1 MKGKELACREGCV
14 DNTLMLLEML
24 HVDYGCNGEFS
35 IGCGKGFD
43 KSELD
48 NLKDPV
54 LVVGPC
60 AVEEVG
66 EYLKQ
71 RYKVVTVNYCND
83 LSAVLTALIKLM
95 GIGTTRIVPMSPLKL
110 ILTWI
115 NAKLHGSTANTP
127 PIF

>member
-35 IGCGKGFD
+35 IVCGKGFD

-71 RYKVVTVNYCND
+71 RYKV
-83 LSAVLTALIKLM
+83 
-95 GIGTTRIVPMSPLKL
+95 
-110 ILTWI
+110 I
-115 NAKLHGSTANTP
+115 NCQLLQRSLRGFNSSHKAYGNKNNKNCANVSS
-127 PIF
+127 